1 MAHLHQI
8 EGAFDFDADFAV
20 ALLAYPQAVGDIAR
34 NGHVRPHG
42 IGLKHHRYAALL
54 GRYVAAGAGIEHELA
69 GDADTAGVRLLQAG
83 DGAQGC
89 GLAATRGSK
98 QGDMLAATD
107 LEADAVDGR
116 DVTVTDAEIPQI
128 DVVGAIVHVSS
139 LVMPRV
145 SRNRISRARITVK
158 V

>member
-8 EGAFDFDADFAV
+8 EGAFDFDADFAA
-20 ALLAYPQAVGDIAR
+20 ALLADPQAVGDIAR
-34 NGHVRPHG
+34 HGHVRPHR

-54 GRYVAAGAGIEHELA
+54 GRYVATGAGIEHELA

-116 DVTVTDAEIPQI
+116 DLTGPDAEIAQI
-128 DVVGAIVHVSS
+128 DYGRAIVRGSS
-139 LVMPRV
+139 PVWPLVI
-145 SRNRISRARITVK
+145 SKRIRC
-158 V
+158 